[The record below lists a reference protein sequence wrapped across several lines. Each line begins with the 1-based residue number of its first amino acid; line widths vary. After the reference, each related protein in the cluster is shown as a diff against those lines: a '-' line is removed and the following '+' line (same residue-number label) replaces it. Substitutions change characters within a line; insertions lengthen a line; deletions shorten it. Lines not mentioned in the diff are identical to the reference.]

1 MERVFQFLA
10 VVLVGAA
17 AFFWI
22 RESYEWA
29 FVTGVLGACS
39 FFVAVRFQIR
49 SRMKE
54 RDFAVER
61 QDETTEDT

>member
-1 MERVFQFLA
+1 MERFFQFLA
-10 VVLVGAA
+10 VALVGAA
-17 AFFWI
+17 AFFWM

-39 FFVAVRFQIR
+39 FFLAVRFQIR

-54 RDFAVER
+54 RDLNIER
-61 QDETTEDT
+61 QDETREDA